1 MTGGTRKD
9 NLAKVQGFM
18 EFARFY
24 MLPINKGPELDA
36 ALCEYADHLFLSGE
50 TCSYGQKLQ
59 AALEYVR
66 PETARD
72 GSWRLSRFKRALQG
86 WRKLSPAQ
94 VRLPMIEFLKGA
106 VSAVFLHL
114 GRKDMALFNELTYS
128 TYARPGEALRMKAV
142 DFVARQPGQA
152 EYRFSVIVLAPIER
166 GESSRAGIYDE
177 VLVLDETA
185 KTRTWGRSMP
195 GSI

>member
-1 MTGGTRKD
+1 M
-9 NLAKVQGFM
+9 
-18 EFARFY
+18 
-24 MLPINKGPELDA
+24 
-36 ALCEYADHLFLSGE
+36 
-50 TCSYGQKLQ
+50 
-59 AALEYVR
+59 
-66 PETARD
+66 
-72 GSWRLSRFKRALQG
+72 
-86 WRKLSPAQ
+86 
-94 VRLPMIEFLKGA
+94 
-106 VSAVFLHL
+106 HL